1 MAARRDLYVPGGVR
15 IAEATSETTATSG
28 EQIEEPTLAVRP
40 IDPVDI
46 GRASRVQRV
55 EHDPATQIF
64 TQGNPATSVMYVEKG
79 AARLSVL
86 SHAGKEARRRGARRP
101 DASPRGFQRGP
112 EDWSTLRRLS
122 RPIEHN
128 TKLRAFPPL
137 WAAGLSP
144 WGYHLDTASTEA
156 VLI

>member
-64 TQGNPATSVMYVEKG
+64 AQGNPATSVMYVEKG
-79 AARLSVL
+79 AVRLSVL
-86 SHAGKEARRRGARRP
+86 SHAEKKP
-101 DASPRGFQRGP
+101 
-112 EDWSTLRRLS
+112 LS
-122 RPIEHN
+122 RCSTPG
-128 TKLRAFPPL
+128 RQSS
-137 WAAGLSP
+137 GLPARS
-144 WGYHLDTASTEA
+144 
-156 VLI
+156 